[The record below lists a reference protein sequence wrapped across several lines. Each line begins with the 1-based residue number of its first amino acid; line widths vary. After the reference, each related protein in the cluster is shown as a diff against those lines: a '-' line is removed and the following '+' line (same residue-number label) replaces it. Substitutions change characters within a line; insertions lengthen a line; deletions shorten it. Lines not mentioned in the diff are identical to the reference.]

1 MTQRILV
8 VDDDPKIT
16 RLLRASLEQA
26 GFQVWIASNGETTLH
41 ILRRERP
48 DLALFITL
56 WVQRTAQPCVVPKL
70 ILYACDNGR
79 DILFDGGDG
88 HNIEVLNQHLGHAW
102 REECG
107 QRGAQADVFDV

>member
-26 GFQVWIASNGETTLH
+26 GFQVWIASNGETALH

-56 WVQRTAQPCVVPKL
+56 RVQRTAQPCVVPRL
-70 ILYACDNGR
+70 ILYSCDNGR
-79 DILFDGGDG
+79 DVLFNGGDG
-88 HNIEVLNQHLGHAW
+88 HNVEVLDQYPCHTR

-107 QRGAQADVFDV
+107 